1 MKNLFVILM
10 LTFATTSAVISTPV
24 AAETDGNG

>member
-1 MKNLFVILM
+1 MKNLFGILM